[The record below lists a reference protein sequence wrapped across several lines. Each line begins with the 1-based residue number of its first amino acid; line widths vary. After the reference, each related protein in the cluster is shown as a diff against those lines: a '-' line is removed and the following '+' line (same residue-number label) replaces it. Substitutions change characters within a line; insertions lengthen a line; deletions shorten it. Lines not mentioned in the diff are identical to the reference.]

1 MPVKRRVYRDT
12 CAIHPTDTGA
22 GGYALRTGDARA
34 IRAAS
39 VGSGGAGPSGTL
51 RAACSFMMNDEDN
64 RLAAA
69 SFDLS
74 EEAWFARPER
84 TRRASQRPTL
94 PAPAVEGPID
104 SAIDGWFFDVATW
117 CASGD
122 PTG

>member
-1 MPVKRRVYRDT
+1 MTFTKDPNAVLDYSVDWAKWLDGDTIATSVDGAIGTHESKRRQY
-12 CAIHPTDTGA
+12 
-22 GGYALRTGDARA
+22 
-34 IRAAS
+34 
-39 VGSGGAGPSGTL
+39 
-51 RAACSFMMNDEDN
+51 NDEDN

-117 CASGD
+117 GASGD